1 MIKNYFAKFVLQS
14 NPNTQFTGTQDG
26 KTPVLDELDLGGVNT
41 AELVDFVRKYG
52 SILEWLTDCEAIDK
66 QRMASYTSLTKE
78 QASYEMKSCL
88 VDVLRKILA
97 EDNQRITNS
106 KK

>member
-1 MIKNYFAKFVLQS
+1 MDKFFARFVLKS
-14 NPNTQFTGTQDG
+14 RPNGPCTGTQDG
-26 KTPVLDELDLGGVNT
+26 KTPILDELDLGGINT

-52 SILEWLTDCEAIDK
+52 SLIEWCVDCESIDK
-66 QRMASYTSLTKE
+66 QRLPSYASLTKE

-88 VDVLRKILA
+88 VDVLRKIIA
-97 EDNQRITNS
+97 EDNQRISNS